1 MKTYQQKG
9 NESLLIIN
17 HRTSKKILIND
28 VVLLKGNINYTI
40 FQLQCGKETLVPHSI
55 KFFEPYLETRGFLRI
70 HRSYMVNPNHVKDY
84 NEEHEILTMTNGQ
97 KANISR
103 RRKHTMKDFIEG

>member
-17 HRTSKKILIND
+17 HKTSKKILIND

-40 FQLQCGKETLVPHSI
+40 FQLQCGKEKVVSHSI
-55 KFFEPYLETRGFLRI
+55 EFFEPFLETHGFLRI
-70 HRSYMVNPNHVKDY
+70 HRSFMINPNYIKEYVQ
-84 NEEHEILTMTNGQ
+84 NEEVLMITNGQ
-97 KANISR
+97 KQVYR
-103 RRKHTMKDFIEG
+103 EEGSIR

>member
-9 NESLLIIN
+9 SESLLIIN
-17 HRTSKKILIND
+17 HRTSKKILIDD

-40 FQLQCGKETLVPHSI
+40 FQLQCGSEKVVPHSI
-55 KFFEPYLETRGFLRI
+55 KFFEPYLEKRGFLRI
-70 HRSYMVNPNHVKDY
+70 HRSYMVNLNYVKEY
-84 NEEHEILTMTNGQ
+84 NQEHEVLTMSNGH

-103 RRKHTMKDFIEG
+103 RRKQAMKGFGE

>member
-28 VVLLKGNINYTI
+28 VVLLKGDVNYTI
-40 FQLQCGKETLVPHSI
+40 FQLQCGKEKVVPHSL
-55 KFFEPYLETRGFLRI
+55 KFFEPYLETLGFLRI
-70 HRSYMVNPNHVKDY
+70 HRSFMINPNYVKSY
-84 NEEHEILTMTNGQ
+84 NKDQEVLTMSNGQ
-97 KANISR
+97 NAYISR
-103 RRKHTMKDFIEG
+103 RRRHTLKGFSE

>member
-9 NESLLIIN
+9 NKSLLIIN

-55 KFFEPYLETRGFLRI
+55 KFFEPYLETHGFLRI
-70 HRSYMVNPNHVKDY
+70 HRSYMVNPSYVKAY
-84 NEEHEILTMTNGQ
+84 NQEQEILTMTNGY

-103 RRKHTMKDFIEG
+103 RRKASLKDLIE

>member
-28 VVLLKGNINYTI
+28 VVLLKGDVNYTI
-40 FQLQCGKETLVPHSI
+40 FQLQCGAEKVVAHSI
-55 KFFEPYLETRGFLRI
+55 KFFEPYLETLGFIRI
-70 HRSYMVNPNHVKDY
+70 HRSFMVNPNYVKNY
-84 NEEHEILTMTNGQ
+84 NQEHEFLMMTNGQ

-103 RRKHTMKDFIEG
+103 RRKLTLKGLVE